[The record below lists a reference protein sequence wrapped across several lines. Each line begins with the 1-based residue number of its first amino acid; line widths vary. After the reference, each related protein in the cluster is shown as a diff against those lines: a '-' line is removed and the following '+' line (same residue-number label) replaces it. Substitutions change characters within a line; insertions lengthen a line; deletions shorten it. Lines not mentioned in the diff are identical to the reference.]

1 MYNYKFFTIPD
12 PLNCIMGLQNISELK
27 NMWEHKPPPIV
38 YSSPYREIPL
48 ECNGT
53 GIVMRIL
60 AGAYEV
66 MSGDQA
72 PYIETNDCVCNLS
85 SLNEDLSVYE
95 CILDCPVPVNVNDSL
110 HVHQRNSHFQI
121 VSIHDGQTDITL
133 ISIDISKWML

>member
-1 MYNYKFFTIPD
+1 
-12 PLNCIMGLQNISELK
+12 MGLQNISELK
-27 NMWEHKPPPIV
+27 NMWEHRPPPVV

-72 PYIETNDCVCNLS
+72 PYIEINDCVCNLFS
-85 SLNEDLSVYE
+85 QPALNEDLSVYE
-95 CILDCPVPVNVNDSL
+95 CILDYPVAVNDSL

-121 VSIHDGQTDITL
+121 VSIHDGQTDIPL
-133 ISIDISKWML
+133 ISIDISKWISETSTYVGMARRT

>member
-1 MYNYKFFTIPD
+1 
-12 PLNCIMGLQNISELK
+12 MGLQNISELK
-27 NMWEHKPPPIV
+27 NMWEHRPPPVV

-72 PYIETNDCVCNLS
+72 PYIEINDCVCNPS
-85 SLNEDLSVYE
+85 SQPALNENLSVYE
-95 CILDCPVPVNVNDSL
+95 CILDSPVPVNVNDLL
-110 HVHQRNSHFQI
+110 HVHQRNSDFQI
-121 VSIHDGQTDITL
+121 VSIHDGQTDIPL
-133 ISIDISKWML
+133 ISIDISK